1 MTSTA
6 AASSNNLA
14 SALIAEMEQEAA
26 VARTCLERIPAEK
39 FDWKPHEKSM
49 AFGRLAVHIAEMFSW
64 TAVTLQ
70 HAELDFAKFDY
81 KPIEPATTGELVEF
95 LDKNVAEAIDVLRN
109 TPDEVFME
117 NWTMRNGETVYFTMP
132 KVAVMRSFVMNH
144 IVHHR
149 GQLSVYLRLNDI
161 LVPSLYGPSADE
173 GQM

>member
-1 MTSTA
+1 MSTSTA
-6 AASSNNLA
+6 ALSNTIS

-26 VARTCLERIPAEK
+26 VARKCLERVPADK

-49 AFGRLAVHIAEMFSW
+49 SFGRLAVHIAEMFSW

-70 HAELDFAKFDY
+70 QPALDFAKFDY
-81 KPIEPATTGELVEF
+81 KPLEPSTNEELVEF
-95 LDKNVAEAIDVLRN
+95 FDKNVAEAVDVLRN
-109 TPDEVFME
+109 TADETYME
-117 NWTMRNGETVYFTMP
+117 DWTMRNGEQVYFTMP
-132 KVAVMRSFVMNH
+132 KIVTMRSFVMNH

-161 LVPSLYGPSADE
+161 PVPSIYGPSADE